1 MNATDGSHNGSAA
14 ERQPHPATHRNR
26 VIRWAVWF
34 GLLGAPLAWSLQE
47 LVNVS
52 LAGHACYPH
61 DTPLAT
67 PLWTNLNAMS
77 LWVEVVAIAI
87 CIAALIVAIVSWRR
101 TRHERPGDAHQLL
114 GSGDGRTRFM
124 AMAGVMTSV
133 LFLLGTLLAVLN
145 IAGVPPCGG

>member
-1 MNATDGSHNGSAA
+1 MNATDVSHGGAGA
-14 ERQPHPATHRNR
+14 ERQPHPAPHRHR

-52 LAGHACYPH
+52 LAGYACYPH

-67 PLWTNLNAMS
+67 PLWTNLNAVS
-77 LWVEVVAIAI
+77 LWVEAAAFVL
-87 CIAALIVAIVSWRR
+87 CIAALVVAIVSWQR
-101 TRHERPGDAHQLL
+101 TRHEKPGDAHQLL

-124 AMAGVMTSV
+124 AMAGIMTSA
-133 LFLLGTLLAVLN
+133 LFLIATVLAALN
-145 IAGVPPCGG
+145 LVGVPPCSG